1 MKKNQKWIRIPLEI
15 HSNKNMKRCAV
26 IGANG
31 FIGRHLVKYLNEHFD
46 VPIESYDIVPE
57 TDLPNYHPVDLTS
70 KASVE
75 EINLDIDYIFNF
87 AGLTGTYA
95 GFDAY
100 EKYVAINE
108 LSLLNLL
115 DAIRKSQF
123 RPKVIFP
130 STRLVYKGVDKP
142 LKEGDEK
149 ESKTIYAANKL
160 ACEGYLQAYKDSFD
174 IPYTVFRI
182 CIPYGNLLS
191 NDYSFG
197 TVGFF
202 IKQAKAGKDITL
214 YGGGSIKRTFTH
226 MEDLCSQVINGAF
239 NENSNGEIYNVG
251 GETLS
256 LHDAAEIIAKKYG
269 VNVVAVPWPERDLRI
284 ESDHTYFDDSKIK
297 GLLGDLQYKRLEDFS
312 KDL

>member
-1 MKKNQKWIRIPLEI
+1 M
-15 HSNKNMKRCAV
+15 RCAV
-26 IGANG
+26 VGGKG
-31 FIGRHLVKYLNEHFD
+31 FIGKHLVYYLQKEGHQ
-46 VPIESYDIVPE
+46 VASYDIVE
-57 TDLPNYHPVDLTS
+57 SEEEGYTHIDMTDANSVVSMDLNVDY
-70 KASVE
+70 V
-75 EINLDIDYIFNF
+75 FMF

-100 EKYVAINE
+100 EKYIAINE
-108 LSLLNLL
+108 LALLNLL
-115 DAIRKSQF
+115 NAIRKSAY

-142 LKEGDEK
+142 LKEEDEK

-160 ACEGYLQAYKDSFD
+160 ACEGYLQAYHDSFD

-214 YGGGSIKRTFTH
+214 YGGGTIKRTFTH
-226 MEDLCSQVINGAF
+226 MEDLCYQLIEGAF
-239 NENSNGEIYNVG
+239 AEGSNGEVYNVG

-256 LHDAAEIIAKKYG
+256 LKDAAEIIARKYG
-269 VNVVAVPWPERDLRI
+269 VKVSAVPWPERDLRI
-284 ESDHTYFDDSKIK
+284 ESNHTYFDDTKIQA
-297 GLLGDLQYKRLEDFS
+297 LLGRMTYKRLEDFS

>member
-1 MKKNQKWIRIPLEI
+1 MGEKKRI
-15 HSNKNMKRCAV
+15 AV
-26 IGANG
+26 LGANG
-31 FIGRHLVKYLNEHFD
+31 FIGKHIVHYLKGIGCTS
-46 VPIESYDIVPE
+46 IESYDVAPE
-57 TDLPNYHPVDLTS
+57 STLPNYHCVDLTDKGAVS
-70 KASVE
+70 SM
-75 EINLDIDYIFNF
+75 NLDVDFVFMF

-108 LSLLNLL
+108 IALLNVL
-115 DAIRKSQF
+115 DAIRQSSF

-130 STRLVYKGVDKP
+130 STRLVYKGVDKA
-142 LKEGDEK
+142 LKEDDEK

-160 ACEGYLQAYKDSFD
+160 ACEGYLQAYYDSFD
-174 IPYTVFRI
+174 IPYTIFRI

-191 NDYSFG
+191 SDYSFG

-214 YGGGSIKRTFTH
+214 YGGGTIKRTFTH
-226 MEDLCSQVINGAF
+226 MEDLCRQVIEGAF
-239 NENSNGEIYNVG
+239 KPESNGKIYNIG

-269 VNVVAVPWPERDLRI
+269 VNVIAVPWPERDLRI
-284 ESDHTYFDDSKIK
+284 ESDHTYFDDTKIQA
-297 GLLGDLQYKRLEDFS
+297 LLGGITYKRLKDFS
-312 KDL
+312 NDI

>member
-1 MKKNQKWIRIPLEI
+1 M
-15 HSNKNMKRCAV
+15 RCAV
-26 IGANG
+26 IGGKG
-31 FIGRHLVKYLNEHFD
+31 FIGKHLVYYLQREGHQ
-46 VPIESYDIVPE
+46 VASYDIVE
-57 TDLPNYHPVDLTS
+57 NEEEGYSRIDMTDANSVASMDLNVDY
-70 KASVE
+70 V
-75 EINLDIDYIFNF
+75 FMF

-108 LSLLNLL
+108 LALLNLL
-115 DAIRKSQF
+115 DAIRKSPY

-130 STRLVYKGVDKP
+130 STRLVYKGMDKP
-142 LKEGDEK
+142 LKEEDEK
-149 ESKTIYAANKL
+149 ESKTIYAANKI
-160 ACEGYLQAYKDSFD
+160 ACEGYLQAYHDSFD

-214 YGGGSIKRTFTH
+214 YGGGTIKRTFTH
-226 MEDLCSQVINGAF
+226 MEDLCYQVIEGAF
-239 NENSNGEIYNVG
+239 AEGSNGEIYNVG

-256 LHDAAEIIAKKYG
+256 LKEAAEIIARKYG
-269 VNVVAVPWPERDLRI
+269 VKVIAVPWPERDLRI
-284 ESDHTYFDDSKIK
+284 ESDHTYFDDTKIQ
-297 GLLGDLQYKRLEDFS
+297 GLLHLKPYKNLKDFT